1 MKKFFLGLGLAAA
14 ALSFSGCAQ
23 TISPLPG
30 LLYTDVKYPSYY
42 DGVEASGPGSKRGTA
57 SATSILALIAT
68 GDASIEAAAK
78 NGGIKTIRT
87 ADTHGTSILGL
98 FSTYTTIVTGE

>member
-1 MKKFFLGLGLAAA
+1 MRKLLLGIGLGAAA
-14 ALSFSGCAQ
+14 FTFSACTS

-42 DGVEASGPGSKRGTA
+42 DGVEAAGPGPRRGTA
-57 SATSILALIAT
+57 QASSILGLIAT

-78 NGGIKTIRT
+78 NGGVKKIQT
-87 ADTHGTSILGL
+87 ADTHGMSILGL
-98 FSTYTTIVTGE
+98 YATYTTIVTGE